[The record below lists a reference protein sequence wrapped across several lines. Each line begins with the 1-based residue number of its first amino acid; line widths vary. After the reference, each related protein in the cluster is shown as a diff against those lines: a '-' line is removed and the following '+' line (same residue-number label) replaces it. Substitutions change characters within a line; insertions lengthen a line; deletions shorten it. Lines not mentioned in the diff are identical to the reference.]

1 VRYRGVAVHDIH
13 LSLEQLRRY
22 FSRDAFAEFCGVE
35 IEEVGP
41 GRARVSLKVEP
52 RHLNGLGMVHGGVLF
67 TLADMALAAAAH
79 SRGRSAVAV
88 TASMSFMKAGM
99 TDVIHAEA
107 REVSRNRRLAT
118 YTVQVT
124 DGSGE
129 ALCLC
134 QGTAYIRAE
143 TLQES
148 PG

>member
-1 VRYRGVAVHDIH
+1 MHDTH

-22 FSRDAFAEFCGVE
+22 FIKDAFAELCGVE
-35 IEEVGP
+35 IVEVGP
-41 GRARVSLKVEP
+41 GRARVSLEVEP

-79 SRGRSAVAV
+79 SRGKSAVAV
-88 TASMSFMKAGM
+88 NASMSFMKAAM

-107 REVSRNRRLAT
+107 LEVSRNRRLAT

-129 ALCLC
+129 ALCLFH
-134 QGTAYIRAE
+134 GTAYIRAE
-143 TLQES
+143 TLQDS